1 MQELEDKKPATSG
14 DKYLSFPACVL
25 LATIEGIREK
35 YLSSR
40 DLPQGSFVY

>member
-1 MQELEDKKPATSG
+1 MEELEDEKPETSD
-14 DKYLSFPACVL
+14 DKYPSLPACVL

-40 DLPQGSFVY
+40 DLPQGSSVY